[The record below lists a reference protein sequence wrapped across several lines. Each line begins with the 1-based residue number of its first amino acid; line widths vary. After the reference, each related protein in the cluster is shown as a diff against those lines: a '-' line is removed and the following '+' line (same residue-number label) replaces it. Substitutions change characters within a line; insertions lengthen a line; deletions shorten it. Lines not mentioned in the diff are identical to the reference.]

1 MTDLLHYDFMRNAL
15 AAAVLVGVACGIVGT
30 LIVVRRIV
38 FIAGGIAHAAFG
50 GIGLGYLLG
59 IDPVLTAIPFSILS
73 AVAVGTIGRRD
84 RAGEEAAI
92 GIMWALGMAL
102 GVLFIEFAPGYAPDL
117 FGFLFGSIIAV
128 PFSDVIL
135 MLVLDAVIIALVLFF
150 YKELLATSFDEEF
163 ARLRGIPVR
172 AIRLLVLCL
181 VALSIIVLV
190 RVAGIILVIALLT
203 IPTVIVRQFTLRL
216 DRLIVWS
223 TAVAVVLTV
232 AGLLVSAIVDIASG
246 ATIVLV
252 LVAAY
257 ALSMIV
263 RRLSPLCRRSER
275 PGP

>member
-1 MTDLLHYDFMRNAL
+1 MTDLLHYEFMRNAL
-15 AAAVLVGVACGIVGT
+15 MAAVLVGVACGIVGT

-59 IDPVLTAIPFSILS
+59 VDPVLTAIPFSILS
-73 AVAVGTIGRRD
+73 AAAVGTVGRRD

-102 GVLFIEFAPGYAPDL
+102 GVLFIELAPGYAPDL

-128 PFSDVIL
+128 PFSDVIV
-135 MLVLDAVIIALVLFF
+135 MLCLDAVIIALVLLF

-216 DRLIVWS
+216 DRLILWS

-257 ALSMIV
+257 AISMLV
-263 RRLSPLCRRSER
+263 RWLFSLCRRSER
-275 PGP
+275 SRP